1 MGSVVQQVLS
11 STIVALAADGDGDF
25 MGISSLLRHLIAA
38 VVFAGIG
45 VLVLMVCVWVIDK
58 FSPYSFR
65 KEVLED
71 QNTAM
76 GIIVGALLIGISIII
91 AAAIQG

>member
-1 MGSVVQQVLS
+1 
-11 STIVALAADGDGDF
+11 
-25 MGISSLLRHLIAA
+25 MGIVSLLKHIIAA
-38 VVFAGIG
+38 VVFSGIG
-45 VLVLMVCVWVIDK
+45 VLVLMVCIWVIDK

-65 KEVLED
+65 KEILED